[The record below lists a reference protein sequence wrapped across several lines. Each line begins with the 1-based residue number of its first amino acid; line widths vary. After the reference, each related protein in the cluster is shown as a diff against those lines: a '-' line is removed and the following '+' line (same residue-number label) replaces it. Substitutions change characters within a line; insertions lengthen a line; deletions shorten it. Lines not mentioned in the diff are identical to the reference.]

1 MTDNGPCWAISS
13 HSYKTRLTT
22 NDNMFEQ
29 LKTSVEQAID
39 HAAGNMD
46 VDAKRIHFVDEP
58 NPNAIRSRL
67 DLTQKEF
74 AELLGI
80 SLGTVR
86 NWEQGRRTPDGAAKT
101 LLRVAEHE
109 PKHSYASPPG
119 VKMVCK
125 SLTIQ
130 VGGSTTIRLLE
141 SSSFSPPLLLH
152 RGRETAFGP
161 ARVDEWRMRHGPSL
175 RANCTALTP
184 QWLNV
189 SLR

>member
-1 MTDNGPCWAISS
+1 
-13 HSYKTRLTT
+13 
-22 NDNMFEQ
+22 MFEQ

-101 LLRVAEHE
+101 LLRVAEHDPE
-109 PKHSYASPPG
+109 ALLRTAS
-119 VKMVCK
+119 
-125 SLTIQ
+125 
-130 VGGSTTIRLLE
+130 R
-141 SSSFSPPLLLH
+141 
-152 RGRETAFGP
+152 REDG
-161 ARVDEWRMRHGPSL
+161 M
-175 RANCTALTP
+175 
-184 QWLNV
+184 
-189 SLR
+189 